1 MTSHLF
7 RTAALGLLLAA
18 GLSSAQ
24 AKKKA
29 APPTPP
35 KPVLTKAPKTCAD
48 QCEAIEKICSDPC
61 NDIKGNDSA
70 KSACKTN
77 CKQVSD
83 ACSGSCKEKGKVDA
97 QYMMERITPPKA
109 PAGVKVQND
118 EH

>member
-29 APPTPP
+29 TPPKAP

-48 QCEAIEKICSDPC
+48 QCEAIETICSDPC
-61 NDIKGNDSA
+61 NDIKGNDA
-70 KSACKTN
+70 KSACKAS
-77 CKQVSD
+77 CKDVAD
-83 ACSGSCKEKGKVDA
+83 ACSGSCKAKGKVDA

-109 PAGVKVQND
+109 PAGVKVKND
-118 EH
+118 EE